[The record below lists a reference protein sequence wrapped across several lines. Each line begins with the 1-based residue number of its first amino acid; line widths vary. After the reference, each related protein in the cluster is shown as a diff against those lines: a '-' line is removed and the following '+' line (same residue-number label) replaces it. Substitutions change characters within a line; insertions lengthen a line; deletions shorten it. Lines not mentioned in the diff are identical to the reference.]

1 VTQLVET
8 VTEKIIPEKR
18 VVQKNKQGKRWR
30 QNNLMGY
37 LFIAPWLIGFFVL
50 TLIPVATSLVLSFTD
65 YSALSGAPNW
75 VGLDNFVRMFTD
87 DPRYWRVV
95 RSTLYFAFM
104 SVPLKLTFAL
114 LVAMLLNKARRA
126 VGIYRAIYYA
136 PSIVGGSI
144 AVAVMW
150 RQIFGSDGLINAL
163 LGGLD
168 ISGRPWLGD
177 PTTAIWTLILLAVWQ
192 FGSPMLVFLAALKQI
207 PSEYYE
213 AASIDGAGAL
223 SKFTRITLPLLT
235 PVIFFNLVMQL
246 IYGFL
251 TFTQAYVITGGAP
264 LDTTLFYNLYV
275 FNRTFHTFEMGYG
288 AAMAWVML
296 IIVAVVTGF
305 MFRFSRYWVFYETA
319 E

>member
-1 VTQLVET
+1 
-8 VTEKIIPEKR
+8 
-18 VVQKNKQGKRWR
+18 
-30 QNNLMGY
+30 MGY
-37 LFIAPWLIGFFVL
+37 LFIAPWLLGFFLL
-50 TLIPVATSLVLSFTD
+50 TLIPVGTSLVLSFTD
-65 YSALSGAPNW
+65 YGGLRGAPNW
-75 VGLDNFVRMFTD
+75 VGLQNFTRMFTD

-95 RSTLYFAFM
+95 RATFYFAFT
-104 SVPLKLTFAL
+104 SVPLKLIFAL
-114 LVAMLLNKARRA
+114 LVAMMLNNARRA
-126 VGIYRAIYYA
+126 VGIYRAVYYA

-150 RQIFGSDGLINAL
+150 RQIFGTSGLINAL
-163 LGGLD
+163 LEGIGLH
-168 ISGRPWLGD
+168 GRPWLGD
-177 PTTAIWTLILLAVWQ
+177 PSTAIWTLILLAVWQ

-213 AASIDGAGAL
+213 AASIDGAGHL
-223 SKFTRITLPLLT
+223 SRFARITLPLLT

-296 IIVAVVTGF
+296 AVVAVVTAV
-305 MFRFSRYWVFYETA
+305 MFRFSRYWVFYETT

>member
-8 VTEKIIPEKR
+8 LPEKVIPEKNTTR
-18 VVQKNKQGKRWR
+18 KQSKRWR
-30 QNNLMGY
+30 QNNLIGY
-37 LFIAPWLIGFFVL
+37 LFISPWLIGFFLL
-50 TLIPVATSLVLSFTD
+50 TLIPIATSLVLSFTD
-65 YSALSGAPNW
+65 YGAVGGAPNW
-75 VGLDNFVRMFTD
+75 IGAQNFARMFSN
-87 DPRYWRVV
+87 DPRYWRAV
-95 RSTLYFAFM
+95 RATFYFAFT
-104 SVPLKLTFAL
+104 SVPLKLAFAL

-126 VGIYRAIYYA
+126 VGVYRAVYYA

-150 RQIFGSDGLINAL
+150 RQIFGNTGLINAL
-163 LGGLD
+163 LGGMG
-168 ISGRPWLGD
+168 IPGRPWLGD
-177 PTTAIWTLILLAVWQ
+177 PSTAIWTLILLAVWQ
-192 FGSPMLVFLAALKQI
+192 FGSPMLVFLAGLKQI

-213 AASIDGAGAL
+213 AASIDGAGTL
-223 SKFTRITLPLLT
+223 SRFTHITLPLLT
-235 PVIFFNLVMQL
+235 PVIFFNLVIQL

-251 TFTQAYVITGGAP
+251 TFTQAYVITDGAP

-296 IIVAVVTGF
+296 VVISIVTAL
-305 MFRFSRYWVFYETA
+305 MFRFSRYWVFYETP